1 MMDHMTGAVSNPPS
15 SAGGLMTAGT
25 TGNHFTSSLT
35 QLTNM
40 TSHHNPAGVAAAA
53 GMMEPQHGGGNS
65 YPSSMYS
72 HSTAASMLPQMTMS
86 HPVMHSLQE
95 VRKIISHHNISMGI
109 YI

>member
-40 TSHHNPAGVAAAA
+40 TSHHNPGVAAAA

-95 VRKIISHHNISMGI
+95 VRKIIRYHNIMMSI